1 MYAFIRETGR
11 RFFEVVCA
19 PSTMTAHLHD
29 PPPLPLDSRTALFQL
44 CSKSNTAVCIQAF
57 WFFVSHQLT
66 VDAAWV

>member
-29 PPPLPLDSRTALFQL
+29 PPPPLHSPTALSKP
-44 CSKSNTAVCIQAF
+44 CSHSDTEGYVRAF
-57 WFFVSHQLT
+57 CFLVSHQ
-66 VDAAWV
+66 